1 MKIWK
6 GTMYSTEQDL
16 CKNNSQV
23 EPENE
28 QGGVYTKDY
37 TCTVEL
43 LRRSSVTID
52 FMPGERKIRATRLR
66 ESNSPS

>member
-6 GTMYSTEQDL
+6 GTVYSTEQDL

-23 EPENE
+23 DSENE
-28 QGGVYTKDY
+28 QGGVYTKEY

-43 LRRSSVTID
+43 LRRYSVTID
-52 FMPGERKIRATRLR
+52 CMSAERKFRATRLR
-66 ESNSPS
+66 ESDSPS